1 METDVPQWK
10 TLRVIVEIRVPP
22 KSRITENIFAWALR
36 DLVENERLGW
46 PATWTPTDI
55 GAHTTPKVKQYSKV
69 QGYESLQLRRRIKQ
83 HG

>member
-1 METDVPQWK
+1 MKWK
-10 TLRVIVEIRVPP
+10 TLRAVVEIRVPP
-22 KSRITENIFAWALR
+22 KSPITETVFAWALR

-46 PATWTPTDI
+46 PVTWTPTYLGD
-55 GAHTTPKVKQYSKV
+55 HTVPTVKMYSKV